1 MPVRRTRLGLESMRP
16 RDLGI
21 GKLFERI
28 RDAAI
33 VADAKSQRI
42 FLWNQAATNIFGYST
57 SEALGLRVEDL
68 VPEHLKDQHRAGIAH
83 YAETGHGPYIDSP
96 RLLEL
101 PALRKGGK
109 EIYIELSLS
118 PVGVVDD
125 ADGNER
131 YVLAIVRDIT
141 ARKRVEEEVRRLTED
156 LENRVAQRTEQLE
169 ERERGLRESEV
180 RYRSFVE
187 QSREGIWRFELEEP
201 VPTGLTPDEQ
211 VECFYRHGYLAECND
226 VMARMYGYARAK
238 EIVGARLGD
247 LLPSSIP
254 ENVEYLRAFARSS
267 YRLTDA
273 ESQEVDRHGNI
284 KYFSNNLT
292 GIVENESLLRVWG
305 TQRDI
310 TERKQGEQ
318 ASSRLAAIVESSDD
332 AIIGKTLDGIVT
344 SWNRGAQKIYGYS
357 TEEIV
362 GKPIFVLVPPDRYN
376 EIPNILEKVRRGEHI
391 EHYETVRLKKDGDRI
406 DVSITVSPITDSVDN
421 VVGAST
427 ITRDITERKRAE
439 EAVKQSE
446 LLYHTVIEQ
455 ATENIFLVEVETRRI
470 VESNPA
476 FQKTLGYAEEELSSL
491 TLYDIVAA
499 DRKSI
504 DLNIRR
510 TMEQRRRFIGER
522 KYRRKDGS
530 LVDVEVSAS
539 IILRNG
545 KETLCVVAHNVTER
559 KKNEEMQRFL
569 AEAGASL
576 SSSLDYR
583 TTLAKMARLAVP
595 YLADW
600 CVVDILEEDGSLDRL
615 AVTHQDQEK
624 VALARELEER
634 YPPDPDAPRGVAQV
648 LRTGQSELVSEIPE
662 SLVEEAARDA
672 EHHEILQRLG
682 LKSYMIVPLIAR
694 GRTLGTISLV
704 SAESGQRYGPAELEL
719 AEELARRAALAVDN
733 ARLYSGRLQV
743 ARTLQEG
750 LLPARLPKV
759 PGVEVGLRYL
769 SAGEVDV
776 GGDFYDLF
784 DTRMTDHSGSSEPS
798 SSWGVVIGDVSGK
811 GAEAAA
817 VLALARYTIRTVATR
832 ESHPSAV
839 LDGLNEAMLR
849 QRREHDNYKFC
860 TVAYASLETN
870 EGDTEHGAKVTV
882 CCGGHPPP
890 FLLKADGSIYKIG
903 QPGRVLGVF
912 DDANLTEQEAYLAPG
927 EALVLY
933 TDGVVEARSPEGIF
947 FGEER
952 LMTILRSSVALDAS
966 TMASR
971 IEGAGLN
978 FQEQNP
984 RDDIAI
990 LVLRVS
996 D

>member
-1 MPVRRTRLGLESMRP
+1 MRP

-21 GKLFERI
+21 GELFERI
-28 RDAAI
+28 GDAAI
-33 VADAKSQRI
+33 VADAKTQRI
-42 FLWNQAATNIFGYST
+42 VLWNQAATNIFGYST
-57 SEALGLRVEDL
+57 LEALGLRVEAL
-68 VPEHLKDQHRAGIAH
+68 VPEHLKDQHRAGLAH
-83 YAETGHGPYIDSP
+83 YAETGHGLYIDSP

-101 PALRKGGK
+101 PALRKGG
-109 EIYIELSLS
+109 EAIYIELSLS
-118 PVGVVDD
+118 PIWLVGD
-125 ADGNER
+125 ADGDER

-141 ARKRVEEEVRRLTED
+141 KRKRAEEEVRRLNED
-156 LENRVAQRTEQLE
+156 LEKLVAERTEQLE
-169 ERERGLRESEV
+169 ERERGLRESEE
-180 RYRSFVE
+180 RYRSFIE
-187 QSREGIWRFELEEP
+187 QSSEGIWRFELEEP
-201 VPTGLTPDEQ
+201 VPTDLAPEEQ

-226 VMARMYGYARAK
+226 AMARMYGYTRAE
-238 EIVGARLGD
+238 EIVGARLD
-247 LLPSSIP
+247 ELLPSSIP

-455 ATENIFLVEVETRRI
+455 ATENIFLVEAETRRI
-470 VESNPA
+470 MESNPA
-476 FQKTLGYAEEELSSL
+476 FQQTLGYTEEELRSM

-504 DLNIRR
+504 DKNIQRSL
-510 TMEQRRRFIGER
+510 EQGRRFVGER
-522 KYRRKDGS
+522 KYRRKDCL

-539 IILRNG
+539 TILRNG
-545 KETLCVVAHNVTER
+545 RETLCIVAHDITER
-559 KKNEEMQRFL
+559 KRTEEAQRFL
-569 AEAGASL
+569 AEAGTTF

-583 TTLAKMARLAVP
+583 TTLASVARLAVP

-615 AVTHQDQEK
+615 AMTHQDPEK

-634 YPPDPDAPRGVAQV
+634 YPPEPGAPRGVAQV
-648 LRTGQSELVSEIPE
+648 LRTGQSELISEISEP
-662 SLVEEAARDA
+662 LVEEAAYDA
-672 EHHEILQRLG
+672 EHREILQGLG
-682 LKSYMIVPLIAR
+682 LKSYMIVPLVAR
-694 GRTLGTISLV
+694 GRTLGVISLV
-704 SAESGQRYGPAELEL
+704 SAESGRRYGQAELEL

-733 ARLYSGRLQV
+733 ARLYSGRIQV
-743 ARTLQEG
+743 ARTLQDG
-750 LLPARLPKV
+750 LLPSRLPEV
-759 PGVEVGLRYL
+759 PGVEVGVRYL
-769 SAGEVDV
+769 SAGEGDV

-784 DTRMTDHSGSSEPS
+784 DLRRADQNGSSDPT

-817 VLALARYTIRTVATR
+817 LLALARYTIRTLATR

-839 LDGLNEAMLR
+839 LDGLNEAILR
-849 QRREHDNYKFC
+849 QRREHADHKFC
-860 TVAYASLETN
+860 TVAYAKLETN
-870 EGDTEHGAKVTV
+870 EGNTEHGAKITV
-882 CCGGHPPP
+882 CRGGHSAPL
-890 FLLKADGSIYKIG
+890 LLKADGSISKLG
-903 QPGRVLGVF
+903 PPGRALGVF
-912 DDANLTEQEAYLAPG
+912 DDANLTEWEAYLVLG
-927 EALVLY
+927 DALVLY
-933 TDGVVEARSPEGIF
+933 TDGVVEARSPDGLF

-952 LMTILRSSVALDAS
+952 LMALLRSSVALDAS
-966 TMASR
+966 TIASR
-971 IEGAGLN
+971 IEGAALN
-978 FQEQNP
+978 FQEQVL
-984 RDDIAI
+984 RDDIAV

-996 D
+996 G

>member
-1 MPVRRTRLGLESMRP
+1 MRP
-16 RDLGI
+16 RDLGM

-68 VPEHLKDQHRAGIAH
+68 VPEHLKDQHRAGIAR

-201 VPTGLTPDEQ
+201 VPTDLAPDEQ

-226 VMARMYGYARAK
+226 AMARMYGYARAE

-247 LLPSSIP
+247 LLPFSIP
-254 ENVEYLRAFARSS
+254 ENVQYLKDFVRSG
-267 YRLTDA
+267 YRLADT
-273 ESQEVDRHGNI
+273 ESQEVDRHGDT
-284 KYFSNNLT
+284 KYFLNNLI
-292 GIVENESLLRVWG
+292 GIVENGSLMRAWG

-310 TERKQGEQ
+310 TERKQAEEELRESEERFRETFEQ
-318 ASSRLAAIVESSDD
+318 ATVGIAHVGTNGHWLRVNRRLCD
-332 AIIGKTLDGIVT
+332 
-344 SWNRGAQKIYGYS
+344 
-357 TEEIV
+357 IV
-362 GKPIFVLVPPDRYN
+362 GYEKEELLGLTFQDITHPDDLETDLEGARQLLAGEIETYSSEKRYF
-376 EIPNILEKVRRGEHI
+376 R
-391 EHYETVRLKKDGDRI
+391 KDGSTVWI
-406 DVSITVSPITDSVDN
+406 YLTVSLVRSPSDEPRYFISV
-421 VVGAST
+421 
-427 ITRDITERKRAE
+427 IQDITERKRVE
-439 EAVKQSE
+439 EA
-446 LLYHTVIEQ
+446 
-455 ATENIFLVEVETRRI
+455 
-470 VESNPA
+470 
-476 FQKTLGYAEEELSSL
+476 
-491 TLYDIVAA
+491 
-499 DRKSI
+499 
-504 DLNIRR
+504 
-510 TMEQRRRFIGER
+510 
-522 KYRRKDGS
+522 
-530 LVDVEVSAS
+530 
-539 IILRNG
+539 
-545 KETLCVVAHNVTER
+545 
-559 KKNEEMQRFL
+559 QRFL
-569 AEAGASL
+569 AEAGESL

-583 TTLAKMARLAVP
+583 ATLARVARLAVP

-600 CVVDILEEDGSLDRL
+600 CVVDILEEEDGSLERL
-615 AVTHQDQEK
+615 AVAHQDPDK
-624 VALARELEER
+624 VALAQELHER
-634 YPPDPDAPRGVAQV
+634 YPPDPEAESGIPQV
-648 LRTGQSELVSEIPE
+648 LRTGRSELVPEIPE
-662 SLVEEAARDA
+662 SFLEEAVRDA
-672 EHHEILQRLG
+672 EYREILRELG
-682 LKSYMIVPLIAR
+682 LKSYMIVPLVAR
-694 GRTLGTISLV
+694 GRALGAISFV
-704 SAESGQRYGPAELEL
+704 SAESRWRYGQADLEL

-733 ARLYSGRLQV
+733 ARLYRDRSEV

-750 LLPARLPKV
+750 LLPPRLPDV
-759 PGVEVGLRYL
+759 PGVEVGLSYV

-784 DTRMTDHSGSSEPS
+784 DTKMVDQDGSSEPPF

-817 VLALARYTIRTVATR
+817 MLAFARYTIRALATR
-832 ESHPSAV
+832 ESCPSAV
-839 LDGLNEAMLR
+839 ISGLNEAMLH
-849 QRREHDNYKFC
+849 QRRERGNHKFC
-860 TVAYASLETN
+860 TVVYIRLEADERN
-870 EGDTEHGAKVTV
+870 MGHGARITLS
-882 CCGGHPPP
+882 CGGHSPP
-890 FLLKADGSIYKIG
+890 FLLKAHGSISKVG
-903 QPGRVLGVF
+903 QPGRAVGVF
-912 DDANLTEQEAYLAPG
+912 DDANLTEQEARLEPG
-927 EALVLY
+927 DALVLY
-933 TDGVVEARSPEGIF
+933 TDGVVEARSPAGLF

-952 LMTILRSSVALDAS
+952 LMALLRSSVALDAS
-966 TMASR
+966 TIASR
-971 IEGAGLN
+971 IEEAVLN
-978 FQEQNP
+978 FQEQTP
-984 RDDIAI
+984 RDDVAV